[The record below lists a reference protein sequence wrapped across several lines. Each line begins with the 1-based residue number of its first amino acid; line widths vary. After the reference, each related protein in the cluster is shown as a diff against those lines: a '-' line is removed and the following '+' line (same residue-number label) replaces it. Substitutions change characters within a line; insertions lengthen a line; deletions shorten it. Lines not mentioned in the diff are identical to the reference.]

1 MEDKTMKEKTVN
13 YMDGFFGTVSLKIV
27 LGYLKKSVPCG
38 INLWEFPYNSY
49 KIILITQS

>member
-27 LGYLKKSVPCG
+27 LGYLKNQYPVVSICENFHVIHIK
-38 INLWEFPYNSY
+38 LY
-49 KIILITQS
+49 